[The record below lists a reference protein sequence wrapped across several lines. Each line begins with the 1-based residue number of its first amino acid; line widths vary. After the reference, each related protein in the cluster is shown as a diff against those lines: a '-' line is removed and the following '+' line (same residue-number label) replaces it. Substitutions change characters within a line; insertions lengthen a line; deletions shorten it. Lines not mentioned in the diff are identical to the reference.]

1 VKIPQR
7 VKWIQGRNSTF
18 LLKKMEN
25 ECVFCRI
32 VSKNLKSYPI
42 YEDNNILAV
51 LDINPATAG
60 HTLIIPKVHYNTLYD
75 MPQDQYLYML
85 TIARAIAFAMLL
97 VQGAKNVDILYTSE
111 LVKGNITPHAILH
124 LIPRYENDALSY
136 TWQPQRMSEDELSAL
151 ASKISSAI
159 NSVKE
164 GAKPAAQEKTAV
176 QEVKAGEKQEEK
188 PVEKKIELKPKPVVY

>member
-1 VKIPQR
+1 
-7 VKWIQGRNSTF
+7 
-18 LLKKMEN
+18 MEN

-164 GAKPAAQEKTAV
+164 GVKPAAQEKTAV
-176 QEVKAGEKQEEK
+176 QEVKAVEKQEEK